1 MRNFFDVCTAY
12 RSFTEHRIP
21 KYGSHSSTESKLKSS
36 WQRTWGVFQLSVAIG
51 RDKRSECE
59 EKCKLIASERSVSI
73 KFTPSS
79 HSLRSFVGG
88 KNRSHFGKLPQ
99 CICKSFSGMV
109 AMEEKR
115 VLTWF
120 MSTPQLNIA
129 FTWFEPDISCKAST
143 KVSLYYHVAN
153 VKAEEMLFRVR

>member
-1 MRNFFDVCTAY
+1 MSFPESRLVSGLLCSRKLVLLCHQGTTSTWRITA
-12 RSFTEHRIP
+12 H
-21 KYGSHSSTESKLKSS
+21 K
-36 WQRTWGVFQLSVAIG
+36 
-51 RDKRSECE
+51 RDSLVLELFILAREKRSECE
-59 EKCKLIASERSVSI
+59 EKCELIASERSVSI

-115 VLTWF
+115 VLT
-120 MSTPQLNIA
+120 
-129 FTWFEPDISCKAST
+129 
-143 KVSLYYHVAN
+143 
-153 VKAEEMLFRVR
+153 

>member
-1 MRNFFDVCTAY
+1 MLVWTHSIKNSLTKL
-12 RSFTEHRIP
+12 S
-21 KYGSHSSTESKLKSS
+21 GSYLLI
-36 WQRTWGVFQLSVAIG
+36 RGVFQLSVAIA
-51 RDKRSECE
+51 REKRSECE
-59 EKCKLIASERSVSI
+59 EKCELNASERSVSI

-79 HSLRSFVGG
+79 HSLRSFVVG

-129 FTWFEPDISCKAST
+129 FTWFEPDISCKAGT

-153 VKAEEMLFRVR
+153 VKAEEMSVRVR